1 MKRSLQKKEKV
12 YWLTWENH
20 RRSRELAKA
29 INAELI
35 IYENALPKL
44 ISHANKALLTILF
57 IFKHKPKVLII
68 QNPSIILGFLASF
81 LRLIFAYKLIVDRHT
96 NFRIGKRIGLNPRF
110 LAHAFFS
117 RFSIK
122 YSDLTIVTNEFLRL
136 YVEKHGGNGFVLQD
150 KLPSIEHK
158 NTYSELQGDVNIVFI
173 CTYANDE
180 PVKEVIKA
188 GEYLPQSIYIYITG
202 SPDPKKIVGIRAS
215 NVILTGYLN
224 QQDYDGLLY
233 KADILMDF
241 TNLEW
246 CLVCGAY
253 EAISLEKPLI
263 TSNTLALKDFLEN
276 AAVYTNH
283 SPKSIARSIKK
294 IIKEKKIYKE
304 NVSNFRNNYMTYW
317 QNRLNS
323 LRKILNDFLN
333 DK

>member
-1 MKRSLQKKEKV
+1 MRRSLQKKDKI

-35 IYENALPKL
+35 VYENALPRL
-44 ISHANKALLTILF
+44 ISLANKALLTILF
-57 IFKHKPKVLII
+57 IFKHKPRVLII
-68 QNPSIILGFLASF
+68 QNPSIILGFLASI

-96 NFRIGKRIGLNPRF
+96 NFRIGKCIGLNPRS
-110 LAHAFFS
+110 LVHAFFS
-117 RFSIK
+117 RFNIK

-150 KLPSIEHK
+150 KLPTLDHK
-158 NTYSELQGDVNIVFI
+158 NTSVELQGDVNIVFI

-202 SPDPKKIVGIRAS
+202 NPDPKKVGEIRSS
-215 NVILTGYLN
+215 NIILTGFLN
-224 QQDYDGLLY
+224 QQDYDGLLC

-263 TSNTLALKDFLEN
+263 TSDTLALKDFLED
-276 AAVYTNH
+276 AAVYTDH
-283 SPKSIARSIKK
+283 SPKSIAGSIKK
-294 IIKEKKIYKE
+294 VIRENKVYKE
-304 NVSNFRNNYMTYW
+304 NISNFRYNYMTYW
-317 QNRLNS
+317 QNRLNF
-323 LRKILNDFLN
+323 LQKILNGFLR
-333 DK
+333 DI